1 MNGKA
6 TCAILKQI
14 RRDIAEKNDIALTIA
29 ECTHQGDCP
38 GTCPRC
44 EAEVRILEKALAEKK
59 KKGLKTAVAGI
70 SAGLLAVGLSSC
82 TPADR
87 VGAESLFSRIAD
99 KLRPHAVDQLDGDIA
114 PPGWESDREPGW
126 EPDREPDW
134 SPDMEEDGG
143 ETASADPIAGEIAP
157 ADPADGEEFELAGD
171 VEAEDCTSE
180 DAGEDEWVE
189 YAGIMPPEDAD
200 PAVPE
205 PAIPDPGENDAP

>member
-70 SAGLLAVGLSSC
+70 SAGLLAVGLSSR
-82 TPADR
+82 TPAEKIG
-87 VGAESLFSRIAD
+87 VQALID
-99 KLRPHAVDQLDGDIA
+99 KINDKFHLHVVEELDGDMA
-114 PPGWESDREPGW
+114 P
-126 EPDREPDW
+126 PDW
-134 SPDMEEDGG
+134 SPGGEGEDG
-143 ETASADPIAGEIAP
+143 ETVTEELP
-157 ADPADGEEFELAGD
+157 DGIIEPVDEEEYELAGD
-171 VEAEDCTSE
+171 VSAEDCASE
-180 DAGEDEWVE
+180 DAVEDEWVE
-189 YAGIMPPEDAD
+189 FAGIMPPEDLE
-200 PAVPE
+200 PAVPD
-205 PAIPDPGENDAP
+205 PAENDAP

>member
-59 KKGLKTAVAGI
+59 RKGMKTVVAGI
-70 SAGLLAVGLSSC
+70 SAGLLAMELSAC
-82 TPADR
+82 TPADK
-87 VGAESLFSRIAD
+87 VGAESLFSKIAD
-99 KLRPHAVDQLDGDIA
+99 KLRPHAADQLDGDLM
-114 PPGWESDREPGW
+114 P
-126 EPDREPDW
+126 PDW
-134 SPDMEEDGG
+134 EEDDG
-143 ETASADPIAGEIAP
+143 ETMIAP
-157 ADPADGEEFELAGD
+157 AIEGELVDPDYEEENGEEYELAGD
-171 VEAEDCTSE
+171 VAPEDFEE
-180 DAGEDEWVE
+180 DACGAEENME
-189 YAGIMPPEDAD
+189 EEFPPLAGIMPMEDLE

-205 PAIPDPGENDAP
+205 PADPAENDAP

>member
-29 ECTHQGDCP
+29 ECTHQGDCA

-82 TPADR
+82 TPADK
-87 VGAESLFSRIAD
+87 VGAQSLLIQFAE
-99 KLRPHAVDQLDGDIA
+99 KLRPRAVDQLDGDMM
-114 PPGWESDREPGW
+114 P
-126 EPDREPDW
+126 PDW
-134 SPDMEEDGG
+134 EQETETEEAGKPCAVG
-143 ETASADPIAGEIAP
+143 EVEGEIP
-157 ADPADGEEFELAGD
+157 PQDPDDGEEYELAGD
-171 VEAEDCTSE
+171 VIAE
-180 DAGEDEWVE
+180 
-189 YAGIMPPEDAD
+189 
-200 PAVPE
+200 PE
-205 PAIPDPGENDAP
+205 PEIGEEEYPSLAGFLAPDWELAETPDAP

>member
-59 KKGLKTAVAGI
+59 KKGLRTAVAGI
-70 SAGLLAVGLSSC
+70 SAGLLAVGLTSC
-82 TPADR
+82 TPADKS
-87 VGAESLFSRIAD
+87 GAQSLISQIAD
-99 KLRPHAVDQLDGDIA
+99 KLHPHAVDQLDGDMA
-114 PPGWESDREPGW
+114 PPDWL
-126 EPDREPDW
+126 PDR
-134 SPDMEEDGG
+134 EEDGG
-143 ETASADPIAGEIAP
+143 ETAAAAPTAGEIAP
-157 ADPADGEEFELAGD
+157 ADEEEYELGGD
-171 VEAEDCTSE
+171 VSPEDCTSE
-180 DAGEDEWVE
+180 DRGENEWAE
-189 YAGIMPPEDAD
+189 FAGIMPPEDLE

-205 PAIPDPGENDAP
+205 PAENDAP

>member
-59 KKGLKTAVAGI
+59 RKGLKTAVAGI

-99 KLRPHAVDQLDGDIA
+99 KLRPHAVDQLDGDMA
-114 PPGWESDREPGW
+114 PPGWS
-126 EPDREPDW
+126 PDW
-134 SPDMEEDGG
+134 EGDDG
-143 ETASADPIAGEIAP
+143 ETANAGPIAGEIAP
-157 ADPADGEEFELAGD
+157 AEPADGDEFELAGD
-171 VEAEDCTSE
+171 VDAEDCTSE

-189 YAGIMPPEDAD
+189 LAGFMSPEDVEPAGSD
-200 PAVPE
+200 PA
-205 PAIPDPGENDAP
+205 DDDAP

>member
-59 KKGLKTAVAGI
+59 RKGLKTAVAGI

-114 PPGWESDREPGW
+114 PPGWE
-126 EPDREPDW
+126 
-134 SPDMEEDGG
+134 PDMEEDGG

-189 YAGIMPPEDAD
+189 YAGIMPPEDVE
-200 PAVPE
+200 PAVS
-205 PAIPDPGENDAP
+205 DPGENDAP